1 MSEPFFHVNEAVEN
15 YIHAFS
21 DTEDSV
27 LYELYRETHKKV
39 LHPRML
45 SGPIQGSILKMFTHM
60 IQPRR
65 VLEIGTY
72 TGYSSICIA
81 RGLSENGK
89 LDTIEVNDELE
100 HFILSFFHKA
110 KVADK
115 IHLHL
120 GDAQSIIPN
129 INERFDLVFIDGDK
143 REYPQYLTLSKKHLR
158 TGGFIIADN
167 VLWNGKVVEK
177 EDQQDNHTKGIHTF
191 NKMVRE
197 ESQLEKVI
205 FPLRDGLM
213 VIRKK

>member
-1 MSEPFFHVNEAVEN
+1 MSEPFFHFTEAVEH
-15 YIHAFS
+15 YIHTFS
-21 DTEDSV
+21 DTEDPV

-60 IQPRR
+60 IQPQR

-81 RGLSENGK
+81 RGLPEEGE

-100 HFILSFFHKA
+100 RFILSFFHKA
-110 KVADK
+110 QVADK

-120 GDAQSIIPN
+120 GDAQSIIPT
-129 INERFDLVFIDGDK
+129 INKTFDLVFIDGDK
-143 REYPQYLTLSKKHLR
+143 REYPQYLSLSKNHLKK
-158 TGGFIIADN
+158 GGFIIADN

-177 EDQQDNHTKGIHTF
+177 EAQQDNHTKGIHTF

-197 ESQLEKVI
+197 DPQLEKVI

-213 VIRKK
+213 VIRNK